1 MKKIKFTGLN
11 ASGQTHPKIRI
22 GIFSGINM
30 VTAWLLIPC
39 MNGTLHTAAQGMT
52 MTV

>member
-22 GIFSGINM
+22 GDIFRDKYGDSVVINS
-30 VTAWLLIPC
+30 VYD
-39 MNGTLHTAAQGMT
+39 TAAQGTT